1 MTGILLV
8 QALALIG
15 LAIAISGVALRW
27 RRLALRPVPVDLTPA
42 KGNPGRGVAYALT
55 LGMAPWSKESTRLHA
70 VAYLRGVGFHLAVFL
85 GLAAVAASPWWPV
98 VPGQARLAVAVLLAV
113 GAILGIVGSVMRLVE
128 VHLRAVSTPDDHF
141 AVAWVT
147 VFLIVTSLAL
157 WDAAFVVPM
166 YLVTALMLAYIPL
179 GKIRHCLYF
188 FFSRVFFGRFVGRRG
203 VLPHPAPLEARGLR

>member
-1 MTGILLV
+1 MTAILLAQSAAV
-8 QALALIG
+8 IG
-15 LAIAISGVALRW
+15 LAIAALGVGLRW
-27 RRLALRPVPVDLTPA
+27 RRLTRRPVPVDRTPA

-55 LGMAPWSKESTRLHA
+55 LGMAPWSKESTRLHV

-98 VPGQARLAVAVLLAV
+98 VPGQVRLGVAVALGA
-113 GAILGIVGSVMRLVE
+113 GAILGIAGSLMRLVE
-128 VHLRAVSTPDDHF
+128 VHLRTVSTLDDHF

-147 VFLIVTSLAL
+147 VFLIVTALAL
-157 WDAAFVVPM
+157 WDSAFSVPM

-203 VLPHPAPLEARGLR
+203 VLPHPATLEARGL

>member
-1 MTGILLV
+1 MTDTLLAQV
-8 QALALIG
+8 VALIG
-15 LAIAISGVALRW
+15 LAIAALGVGLRW
-27 RRLALRPVPVDLTPA
+27 RRLARRPVPVDRTPA
-42 KGNPGRGVAYALT
+42 KGNPRRGVAYALT

-98 VPGQARLAVAVLLAV
+98 VSGQVRLGVAVGLAA
-113 GAILGIVGSVMRLVE
+113 GAILGIAGSLMRLVE
-128 VHLRAVSTPDDHF
+128 VHLRTISTPDDHF

-147 VFLIVTSLAL
+147 FFLTVTSLAL
-157 WDAAFVVPM
+157 WDSAFSVPM

-203 VLPHPAPLEARGLR
+203 VLPHPAPLEARGL